1 MVVPAEAW
9 GFQRKSLFPGER
21 KPTLDTTMIEFFRLK
36 TIAEVLE
43 FFSQFAPL
51 AAEIVP
57 LVAAWNRVLAEA
69 IIATTDVPEFSRS
82 TMDGYAVR
90 ARDTFGAGP
99 GNPAWLTVTGE
110 VAMGAEARVPLA
122 AGQVMG
128 IATGGMLPP
137 GADAVVMVEYTEELA
152 DKTLE
157 IYRSVAPW
165 ENVVQRG
172 EDVVAGA
179 LLLPAGRCLR
189 PQDVGLL
196 AALGVA
202 KVLVRCRP
210 RVAIIG
216 TGDEIV
222 PLEATLQ
229 PGQMRDANSY
239 ALAAQVA
246 ARGGD
251 PTLLGLVPDRLE
263 PLVTRVRAA
272 LQTADLIL
280 LSGGSSVGSR
290 DLAIGAIQ
298 SFSEAAILVHGVA
311 VSPGKP
317 TILARIGTTPLFGL
331 PGHPVSAMVIMEVLV
346 KPLLDR
352 LQGRTDRN
360 QPWGR
365 TVQATL
371 SRNLASTPGREDFI
385 RVRLQSEDDVLWAE
399 PVLGK
404 SGLISTMV
412 KADGLIRIPLNAEG
426 LEKGETVAVYLF

>member
-1 MVVPAEAW
+1 MWNGLHLKRGRLIPADQLACDRMVEFFQLKTVDEVVDLFGQFETLAVEVVP
-9 GFQRKSLFPGER
+9 
-21 KPTLDTTMIEFFRLK
+21 
-36 TIAEVLE
+36 
-43 FFSQFAPL
+43 L
-51 AAEIVP
+51 A
-57 LVAAWNRVLAEA
+57 AAWNRVLAGDVGA
-69 IIATTDVPEFSRS
+69 GADVPEFARS

-99 GNPAWLTVTGE
+99 GSPAWLAVSGE
-110 VAMGAEARVPLA
+110 VAMGEAAREHLGP
-122 AGQVMG
+122 GQVMR

-137 GADAVVMVEYTEELA
+137 GADAVVMLEYTQELA
-152 DKTLE
+152 DQTLE
-157 IYRSVAPW
+157 VYRSVAPG

-179 LLLPAGRCLR
+179 MLLPAGRRLR

-202 KVLVRCRP
+202 HVSVRRRP

-222 PLEATLQ
+222 PVTASLQ

-246 ARGGD
+246 AMGGE
-251 PTLLGLVPDRLE
+251 PILLGLVPDRLE
-263 PLVTRVRAA
+263 ALVDRLQAA
-272 LQTADLIL
+272 LRDADVIL
-280 LSGGSSVGSR
+280 LSGGSSVGAR
-290 DLAIGAIQ
+290 DLAIAALQ
-298 SFSEAAILVHGVA
+298 SFPEAAILVHGVA

-317 TILARIGTTPLFGL
+317 TILAKINHQPLFGL
-331 PGHPVSAMVIMEVLV
+331 PGHPVSAMIIMEVLV
-346 KPLLDR
+346 RPLLGR
-352 LQGRTDRN
+352 LLGQAGPN
-360 QPWGR
+360 QSWGR
-365 TVQATL
+365 TISATL

-385 RVRLQSEDDVLWAE
+385 RAHLRPEGETVWAE

-412 KADGLIRIPLNAEG
+412 KADGLIRIPLNTEG
-426 LEKGETVAVYLF
+426 LEKGDLVEVYLFEK